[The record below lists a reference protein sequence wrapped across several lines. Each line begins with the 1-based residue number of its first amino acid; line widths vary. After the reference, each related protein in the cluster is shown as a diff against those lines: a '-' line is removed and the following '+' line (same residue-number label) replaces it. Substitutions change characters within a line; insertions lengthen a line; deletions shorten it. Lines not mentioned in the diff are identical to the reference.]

1 MSEAD
6 TRTDEQVVAAHA
18 AGEAGAMEVLIR
30 RYRPELIP
38 FLIRMLGRRDAAE
51 DVFQETFLQIH
62 LSIDAF
68 DTSRRFKPW
77 LFTIAANKAR
87 DYFRKHGKHAAM
99 ADLSAP
105 VRGRAGQ
112 GGASST
118 AFVDL
123 LQADSGDLD
132 AGLTAAELRDRVRGV
147 MDEMPYHLREILL
160 LAYFQ
165 RLSYAQIAESL
176 EIPLGTVKSRLHAAV
191 GTFADRWRHLAS
203 SVEPDQATS

>member
-6 TRTDEQVVAAHA
+6 TRTDEQLVAAHA
-18 AGEAGAMEVLIR
+18 TGEPGAIEALIR
-30 RYRPELIP
+30 RYRPELVP
-38 FLIRMLGRRDAAE
+38 FLIRMLGKRDAAE

-62 LSIDAF
+62 LSVDAF

-105 VRGRAGQ
+105 VRG
-112 GGASST
+112 GGGGSSAT

-123 LQADSGDLD
+123 LQSDSGDLD
-132 AGLTAAELRDRVRGV
+132 AGLTADELRDRVRGV
-147 MDEMPYHLREILL
+147 MEEMPHHLREILL

-176 EIPLGTVKSRLHAAV
+176 KIPLGTVKSRLHAAV
-191 GTFADRWRHLAS
+191 GTFADRWRQNGTI
-203 SVEPDQATS
+203 ETDQTSP